1 MCIVRIQE
9 PLWASFLERQASG
22 RSVGE
27 SVRIIGQRVRIIG
40 QGVRIIGKSVRII
53 GQRVRIIGQSV
64 RIIGKLGTPGRG
76 RVDFRPSQVPRPLT
90 YGA

>member
-1 MCIVRIQE
+1 MCIVRTQE

-40 QGVRIIGKSVRII
+40 QSVRII
-53 GQRVRIIGQSV
+53 GGMSGSLATGGRPVGQKFKYERAAVCVS
-64 RIIGKLGTPGRG
+64 
-76 RVDFRPSQVPRPLT
+76 
-90 YGA
+90 